1 MIRPRVALRLGR
13 VGLHLLWGCLLA
25 WSLFPWLAQR
35 RRAALRQRWSRQ
47 LLAMLGV
54 RLRADGRPRPGALL
68 VSNHVSWLDI
78 YVIYAVTDTRFVC
91 KAEVRDWPLIGWL
104 TERNDA
110 LFITRTSRADARRTC
125 AAIADALYGGD
136 TVTVFPEGTSSDGG
150 QVLPFH
156 GALFQGAI
164 DAGAA
169 VQPLALRYLDHH
181 GRASTVPAYCGDIGM
196 LDSLVA
202 LARAPRTVAEVT
214 LLEPLPSEGASRQ
227 ALAAR
232 ARQLIASRWALR
244 LADSAPGTR
253 PGPPG
258 ARPSGSRP
266 TGIPCPAPAD
276 SPSA

>member
-1 MIRPRVALRLGR
+1 MLHPRVALRLAR
-13 VGLHLLWGCLLA
+13 VGLHLLWGSLLA
-25 WSLFPWLAQR
+25 WGLFPWLAQR
-35 RRAALRQRWSRQ
+35 GRAVLRQRWSRQ

-54 RLRADGRPRPGALL
+54 RLRADGRPGRGALL

-104 TERNDA
+104 VEKNDA
-110 LFITRTSRADARRTC
+110 VFITRASRTDARRAC
-125 AAIADALYGGD
+125 QAIADALRDGD

-150 QVLPFH
+150 QLLPFH

-164 DAGAA
+164 DADAA

-181 GRASTVPAYCGDIGM
+181 GRASTAPAYCGDIGM
-196 LDSLVA
+196 LDSLLA
-202 LARAPRTVAEVT
+202 LARAPCTIAEVT
-214 LLEPLPSEGASRQ
+214 LLEPLPIAGASRQ
-227 ALAAR
+227 ALAAQ
-232 ARQLIASRWALR
+232 ARQLIASRLALR

-253 PGPPG
+253 PGLPG
-258 ARPSGSRP
+258 ARPSDSRP

>member
-1 MIRPRVALRLGR
+1 MFHPRVALRLAR
-13 VGLHLLWGCLLA
+13 AGLHLLWGSLLV
-25 WSLFPWLAQR
+25 WGLFPWLS
-35 RRAALRQRWSRQ
+35 RAGRATLRQRWSRQ

-54 RLRADGRPRPGALL
+54 RLRVAGRPGRGALL

-78 YVIYAVTDTRFVC
+78 YVVYAVTDTRFVC

-104 TERNDA
+104 TERNEA
-110 LFITRTSRADARRTC
+110 LFITRTSRADARRAC
-125 AAIADALYGGD
+125 QAIADGLRAGD
-136 TVTVFPEGTSSDGG
+136 TVTVFPEGTSSDGS

-164 DAGAA
+164 DAGAP
-169 VQPLALRYLDHH
+169 VQPLALRYRDRH
-181 GRASTVPAYCGDIGM
+181 GRPSTAPAYCGDIGM

-202 LARAPRTVAEVT
+202 LARAPRTLAEVT
-214 LLEPLPSEGASRQ
+214 LLDALPSDGASRQ

-232 ARQLIASRWALR
+232 ARQIIASRWALR

-253 PGPPG
+253 PGLPD

-276 SPSA
+276 SASA